1 MNGRVYDP
9 VLGRFLSADPFIQ
22 APNNSQSYNRYSYVF
37 NNPLSHTDPSG
48 YFSLTN
54 VVRAG
59 LKYNMVTGWAYTRPV
74 RTYFQRHENARTA
87 GAIGAGAA
95 DYYIGG
101 GTPVFSSAYAWY
113 IADITG
119 GDPWEAAVVAGA
131 TSYASAGVGGSGWA
145 WYTKVFWYGV
155 IGGTVSKH
163 YGGEFEQGFK
173 AAAAGSAVGMGLNA
187 RGAYPAIS
195 ASVAG
200 GVSAELGG
208 GKFKNGAAQGAFAYA
223 VSGMFAEGGS
233 PGVESDRRGTWDSVT
248 DERISMLD
256 PAFQNNAIE
265 FINNVESELG
275 IKLRVT
281 DGYRTIEQQ
290 DGLYWVGRSGPDD
303 YRPIRTNAMGGE
315 SLHNYGLAID
325 VVEISG
331 GRVNYSTNWGAIGRI
346 GESMGMD
353 WGGRWTS
360 PVDRPHFESRNQYP
374 LTLR

>member
-1 MNGRVYDP
+1 MGE
-9 VLGRFLSADPFIQ
+9 I
-22 APNNSQSYNRYSYVF
+22 
-37 NNPLSHTDPSG
+37 SG

-59 LKYNMVTGWAYTRPV
+59 VKYNLVTGWLYTRPV

-101 GTPVFSSAYAWY
+101 GTPVFSSAYAFY

-131 TSYASAGVGGSGWA
+131 TSYASYGVGGTTWA

-208 GKFKNGAAQGAFAYA
+208 GKFKNGAATGAFAYA
-223 VSGMFAEGGS
+223 VSGMFAEAGR
-233 PGVESDRRGTWDSVT
+233 PDTVTADSDKSKFKVKYHDDALVT
-248 DERISMLD
+248 DNMKERLQAFAEHIGKDVDVYSGVRDCSSTVGSGCTSQHALGDAADISAKGQLH
-256 PAFQNNAIE
+256 
-265 FINNVESELG
+265 
-275 IKLRVT
+275 IKTYHQAVKSNMFGGVGWYEE
-281 DGYRTIEQQ
+281 GYR
-290 DGLYWVGRSGPDD
+290 GLNGEGPHVHVDLRNNPASWGYDSSGQYYNWRNPVPDF
-303 YRPIRTNAMGGE
+303 N
-315 SLHNYGLAID
+315 
-325 VVEISG
+325 
-331 GRVNYSTNWGAIGRI
+331 
-346 GESMGMD
+346 
-353 WGGRWTS
+353 
-360 PVDRPHFESRNQYP
+360 
-374 LTLR
+374 